1 MQIIRLEAD
10 SFKRLRAVDITPRG
24 DMVMITGRNAQ
35 GKSSVLDSIQAALAG
50 GRACPADPIR
60 HGQKGASIR
69 LDLGDLV
76 VTRKFTK
83 DGSTLTVT
91 NAEGG
96 KISSPQAMLDAM
108 LGQISFDPLAFSKAK
123 PRDQFDQLKDVA
135 KVDLDLEKM
144 DQLNQAD
151 FARRTDLNREA
162 KAARA
167 QLEDLRLP
175 AGDVGEPRDVAK
187 LIAEVQEA
195 SQARMTSQRE
205 RDDRQRIQNRI
216 DAKRAEVEA
225 LRQKHE
231 VLRGEIAELKA
242 LLSADPSTPEPADYD
257 ASIETLNEAIRTA
270 QAHNDAIRVGQ
281 DALRKKTE
289 LETLATTKETAAQGL
304 TESMAARQE
313 AKEKALAGAKF
324 PVPGLGLGEGIVTYN
339 GVPLSQASSAE
350 QLRIST
356 ALAMAANPKLKV
368 VLIREGSLL
377 DEQGLHLVAE
387 LAREKGYQVWMES
400 VSNRKDVGVVIEDG
414 QVSADNQE
422 DEEGRATA

>member
-10 SFKRLRAVDITPRG
+10 NFKKLKAVEITPHG
-24 DMVMITGRNAQ
+24 DLVMVTGRNAQ
-35 GKSSVLDSIQAALAG
+35 GKSSGLDAIAAALSGAG
-50 GRACPADPIR
+50 ACPVDPIR
-60 HGQKGASIR
+60 HGETSATIQ
-69 LDLGDLV
+69 LDLGEV
-76 VTRKFTK
+76 IVTRRFTPA
-83 DGSTLTVT
+83 GSTLTLT
-91 NAEGG
+91 NAEGS
-96 KISSPQAMLDAM
+96 KISSPQKMLDSL
-108 LGQISFDPLAFSKAK
+108 LGSLTFDPLEFTRMK
-123 PRDQFDQLKDVA
+123 PRDQFEQLKDVA

-167 QLEDLRLP
+167 QLEGLRLP
-175 AGDVGEPRDVAK
+175 AGDVGEPRDVAQ
-187 LIAEVQEA
+187 LIAQVQEA

-216 DAKRAEVEA
+216 DAKRAEVDA
-225 LRQKHE
+225 LRTKAMALQE
-231 VLRGEIAELKA
+231 EIKVLKA
-242 LLSADPSTPEPADYD
+242 QVEAEPSTPEPEAYD

-270 QAHNDAIRVGQ
+270 QTHNETIRVGQ
-281 DALRKKTE
+281 DALRKKAE

-387 LAREKGYQVWMES
+387 MAQKNGFQCWVES
-400 VSNRKDVGVVIEDG
+400 VSNRKDIGICIEDG
-414 QVSADNQE
+414 QVLVDNQVE
-422 DEEGRATA
+422 DVEATA

>member
-167 QLEDLRLP
+167 QLEGLRLP
-175 AGDVGEPRDVAK
+175 AGEVGEPRDVAK

-216 DAKRAEVEA
+216 DAKRAEVDA
-225 LRQKHE
+225 LRTKAMALQE
-231 VLRGEIAELKA
+231 EIKVLKA
-242 LLSADPSTPEPADYD
+242 QVEAEPSTPEPEAYD

-270 QAHNDAIRVGQ
+270 QVHNDAIRVGQ

-414 QVSADNQE
+414 QVIADNQE
-422 DEEGRATA
+422 EESEATA